1 MTDDTL
7 ANAEKGEGNYKASR
21 DYKDRTERFLDKNG
35 DRIDDLARDAAEAVD
50 GAEGEELREAE
61 EEGKSHAKDS

>member
-61 EEGKSHAKDS
+61 EEGKSHAKGS